1 VRFEFGILS
10 KHTRCSSRYSQTERT
25 PAMPE
30 RIVLAIDGG
39 VASAA
44 ALEWTIS
51 RAANTDL
58 HVRLMTIDES
68 RR

>member
-1 VRFEFGILS
+1 
-10 KHTRCSSRYSQTERT
+10 
-25 PAMPE
+25 MPE

-44 ALEWTIS
+44 ALAWTLS

-58 HVRLMTIDES
+58 NVRLMTIDES
-68 RR
+68 ASPGTESSK